1 MKLAIWGS
9 VFANVFWNC
18 WWVSTRNDFHC
29 IGFSDLV
36 TAKQGRIM
44 GFKCFPII
52 GFFKDC
58 DSVPVV
64 GIYPKLDS
72 LQNSL

>member
-1 MKLAIWGS
+1 MFFGT
-9 VFANVFWNC
+9 VGGYQHVM
-18 WWVSTRNDFHC
+18 
-29 IGFSDLV
+29 IGFCDLV